1 MSKIAYKIAR
11 KITVPLVKL
20 NANEPVAVK
29 FTGDVHKEVQIDS
42 KPDKDGNV
50 KKPATT
56 LRCVSLDTGELV
68 DLIAPMVLM
77 SQLAREYG
85 GIDEELAGKAVLIE
99 STGKRAGKSYNDI
112 LLTELAE
119 VEKATAK

>member
-1 MSKIAYKIAR
+1 MSKIAYKVTR
-11 KITVPLVKL
+11 KITVPLMKL
-20 NANEPVAVK
+20 IANEPVAVK
-29 FTGDVHKEVQIDS
+29 FTGDVHGEVQLDS
-42 KPDKDGNV
+42 KPDKDGSV

-56 LRCVSLDTGELV
+56 LRCISLDSGELV

-77 SQLAREYG
+77 SQLSREYG
-85 GIDEELAGKAVLIE
+85 GIDNELAGKAVLIE

-119 VEKATAK
+119 VEKAAAK